1 MVTIRLFCNA
11 GMSTSLLVSK
21 MRQAAE
27 KRDLDVDIVAYSASE
42 IERMTAGA
50 DCALLGPQIAYRLAE
65 AKKICGALGV
75 PVEVIP
81 AMDYGMVN
89 GEKVL
94 DLALKLAGE

>member
-21 MRQAAE
+21 MRKAAE
-27 KRDLDVDIVAYSASE
+27 DRGLDVDIIAYGASE
-42 IERMTAGA
+42 IAREAEGA
-50 DCALLGPQIAYRLAE
+50 DVALLGPQIAYRKAE
-65 AKKICGALGV
+65 AQKICGALGV
-75 PVEVIP
+75 PVDVIP

-94 DLALKLAGE
+94 DFALRLAGK